1 MIFLVLGLAT
11 KSRNMVNHLIG
22 YVTLLS
28 NGDGDPSWI
37 ANDGNN
43 DLFALNNKRRTSLT
57 KGDVLTKSDNNKVSS
72 SNSKIMEPFD
82 SEKFQAHHTWQHL
95 LGFKKNGGQTLFCLK

>member
-1 MIFLVLGLAT
+1 VPHSLFHWELG
-11 KSRNMVNHLIG
+11 
-22 YVTLLS
+22 S

-43 DLFALNNKRRTSLT
+43 DLFALNNKRRMFLT
-57 KGDVLTKSDNNKVSS
+57 KGDVLAKSDNNKISS

-95 LGFKKNGGQTLFCLK
+95 LGFNKNGGRTLFCLK